1 MQGNRRSVVI
11 TLTCA
16 SLAMLCGSAT
26 GCGERREA
34 VAAAQSDSASAST
47 QPPTPEAPLYQL
59 GEREVD
65 RYLRRLHR
73 TEPDLRRR
81 VVMLARSNIDQPYEL
96 YLLGESPFETIDA
109 QPVYCLS
116 KSDCVV
122 FAEHTLA
129 MALSEDWP
137 AFLTMLQRIRYHDGA
152 IGVLTRNH
160 YTEADWNRNNAWLVR
175 DVTDEIG
182 GPGVVRFKQVVNRSK
197 FFRDR
202 YKLDT
207 SIPNETIDESFIPY
221 EHVSSALHLL
231 RDGDVVNFVSGAGN
245 NYWVGHV
252 GLVALGPDGQ
262 VNLIHS
268 SAPRVREEPVE
279 EYVRRATADAAQ
291 KDAAGKARFRGFKFL
306 RLNDDALARLRAID
320 GPAAPRVTAPAGS
333 PLSWE
338 QYLASFKL
346 D

>member
-16 SLAMLCGSAT
+16 SLVMFCGSAT

-34 VAAAQSDSASAST
+34 VAAAQPDAASAST
-47 QPPTPEAPLYQL
+47 QSSTPDAPLYQL
-59 GEREVD
+59 GEPEVD
-65 RYLRRLHR
+65 QYLRRLHR

-81 VVMLARSNIDQPYEL
+81 VVMLARRNINQPYEL

-109 QPVYCLS
+109 QPVYCLT

-129 MALSEDWP
+129 MALSDDWP
-137 AFLTMLQRIRYHDGA
+137 SFLAMLQRIRYAGGA

-182 GPGVVRFKQVVNRSK
+182 GSSVVRFKQLVNRAK
-197 FFRDR
+197 FFKDR

-221 EHVSSALHLL
+221 EHVGSVAHLL
-231 RDGDVVNFVSGAGN
+231 RDGDVVNFVSGVGN

-252 GLVALGPDGQ
+252 GLVAQGANGE
-262 VNLIHS
+262 VHLIHS
-268 SAPRVREEPVE
+268 AAPRVREEPIE
-279 EYVRRATADAAQ
+279 EYVRRSTADAPQ

-306 RLNDDALARLRAID
+306 RLNDDPIARLRAID
-320 GPAAPRVTAPAGS
+320 GSAAPRVTAPPGS
-333 PLSWE
+333 PVSW
-338 QYLASFKL
+338 QQFVTSFKL
-346 D
+346 Q

>member
-1 MQGNRRSVVI
+1 
-11 TLTCA
+11 
-16 SLAMLCGSAT
+16 MLVLSGAGS
-26 GCGERREA
+26 GCNERREA
-34 VAAAQSDSASAST
+34 TELRPAST
-47 QPPTPEAPLYQL
+47 SPTTIPPEPDVPLYQL
-59 GEREVD
+59 AERDVD
-65 RYLRRLHR
+65 QFLRSLHR

-81 VVMLARSNIDQPYEL
+81 VLTIARKNLNQPYEI

-109 QPVYCLS
+109 QPVYCLT

-129 MALSEDWP
+129 MALSDDWP
-137 AFLTMLQRIRYHDGA
+137 SFLAMLQRIRYQGGA

-175 DVTDEIG
+175 DVTDELG
-182 GPGVVRFKQVVNRSK
+182 GPGVVRFKQVVNRAK
-197 FFRDR
+197 FFKDR

-207 SIPNETIDESFIPY
+207 SIPSETIEESFIPY
-221 EHVSSALHLL
+221 EHVGSIAHLL
-231 RDGDVVNFVSGAGN
+231 RDGDLVNFVSGAGS

-252 GLVALGPDGQ
+252 GLVARGPNGE

-268 SAPRVREEPVE
+268 ASPRVREEPIE
-279 EYVRRATADAAQ
+279 EYVRRSTADAAQ

-306 RLNDDALARLRAID
+306 RLNEDALARLRAVD
-320 GPAAPRVTAPAGS
+320 GPAAPRVTVPSGS
-333 PLSWE
+333 PVSWE

>member
-1 MQGNRRSVVI
+1 MWWIDR
-11 TLTCA
+11 LLCA
-16 SLAMLCGSAT
+16 ALLALVGSGT
-26 GCGERREA
+26 GCGERRESVVRSEPA
-34 VAAAQSDSASAST
+34 TATTLPSAKDG
-47 QPPTPEAPLYQL
+47 PLYQFT
-59 GEREVD
+59 ERDVD
-65 RYLRRLHR
+65 QYLRGLHH

-81 VVMLARSNIDQPYEL
+81 VVTIARKNIDQPYEL

-109 QPVYCLS
+109 QPVYCLT

-129 MALSEDWP
+129 MALSDDWP
-137 AFLTMLQRIRYHDGA
+137 SFLTMLQRIRYRDGA

-175 DVTDEIG
+175 DVTDELG
-182 GPGVVRFKQVVNRSK
+182 GSSVVRFKQVVNRAK
-197 FFRDR
+197 FFKDR

-221 EHVSSALHLL
+221 EHVGSVTRLL
-231 RDGDVVNFVSGAGN
+231 RDGDVVNFVSGVGN

-252 GLVALGPDGQ
+252 GLVALGPDGH

-268 SAPRVREEPVE
+268 SAPRVREEPID
-279 EYVRRATADAAQ
+279 EYVRRSTADAAQ

-306 RLNDDALARLRAID
+306 RLNDDAMARLRAID
-320 GPAAPRVTAPAGS
+320 GSAAPRVTVPPGS
-333 PLSWE
+333 PVSW
-338 QYLASFKL
+338 QQFVASFKL
-346 D
+346 E